1 MSILRRLIVRSG
13 YRTTTTLEDE
23 FWEGLQA
30 IAKTQGKT
38 ISQLIIQ
45 INDQHDLGNLSSAIR
60 MFVLR
65 YYRNEWQDTK
75 HNIN

>member
-1 MSILRRLIVRSG
+1 MSMPKRLIVRS
-13 YRTTTTLEDE
+13 TSANLEDD
-23 FWEGLQA
+23 FREGLQA
-30 IAKTQGKT
+30 IAKKQGKT

>member
-1 MSILRRLIVRSG
+1 MRGSYEHAETVDCSFDKRQSRGRL
-13 YRTTTTLEDE
+13 
-23 FWEGLQA
+23 GLQA
-30 IAKTQGKT
+30 IAKKQGKT